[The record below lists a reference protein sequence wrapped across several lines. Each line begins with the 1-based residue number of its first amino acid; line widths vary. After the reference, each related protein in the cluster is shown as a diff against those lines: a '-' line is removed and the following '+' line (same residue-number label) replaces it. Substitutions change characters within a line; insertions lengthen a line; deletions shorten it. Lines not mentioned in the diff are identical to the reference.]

1 MRLNRVGYKL
11 DQVGSVIRIAGVTK
25 FFTNLNREIE
35 GIQGRS
41 QVGLNK
47 AAALIR
53 NETEHGGVKTP
64 VDLGNLR
71 ASWFTVS
78 ANSKIVSGGGVSH
91 TSTGQESKFDGPKA
105 GSLAA
110 GHASILTEMKAK
122 TQVLSNTYDGPFLI
136 MGYSANYA
144 MWVHE
149 NINPGIHFKRKGAGP
164 KWFEAAIKNQ
174 RDNIIKVIRDNA
186 KIKK

>member
-1 MRLNRVGYKL
+1 MRLNRVGYNL

-25 FFTNLNREIE
+25 VMTNLNREIE
-35 GIQGRS
+35 GIQSRT
-41 QVGLNK
+41 QAGLIK

-53 NETEHGGVKTP
+53 NETEHGAVKTP
-64 VDLGNLR
+64 VDKGNLR

-78 ANSKIVSGGGVSH
+78 AGSNIISGGGKTHSP
-91 TSTGQESKFDGPKA
+91 TGQETKFVGPKA
-105 GSLAA
+105 GELAS
-110 GHASILTEMKAK
+110 GYASMLMEMRAKA
-122 TQVLSNTYDGPFLI
+122 QALSNTYKGPFVI

-149 NINPGIHFKRKGAGP
+149 MIDANFKRPGAGP
-164 KWFEAAIKNQ
+164 KWFEAAVKSQ
-174 RDNIIKVIRDNA
+174 RENIIKVITANA